1 MKMKCPEC
9 SKAMKRGESRTE
21 RVEYDGEAVMVE
33 GLSGWFCPSCGEAIL
48 DDESARRYGEAGDT
62 LLAHSRERRQA
73 EIRRIRKKLKLTQV
87 EASQLVGIGKI
98 AFSRYERGET
108 QAPAPLVKLLRLVDQ
123 HPELLDEVGAL

>member
-9 SKAMKRGESRTE
+9 SKSMKREESRTE
-21 RVEYDGEAVMVE
+21 RVAHDGESMTVE
-33 GLSGWFCPSCGEAIL
+33 GLAGWFGPACGEAIL
-48 DDESARRYGEAGDT
+48 DDESARRYGEAGDV
-62 LLAHSRERRQA
+62 LLARSRERRQI

-87 EASQLVGIGKI
+87 EASRLVGIGKI

-123 HPELLDEVGAL
+123 HPELMSEVGAL

>member
-9 SKAMKRGESRTE
+9 SKAMKREESRTE
-21 RVEYDGEAVMVE
+21 RVAHEGESMMVE
-33 GLSGWFCPSCGEAIL
+33 GLAGWFCPACGEAIL
-48 DDESARRYGEAGDT
+48 DDESARRYGEAGDV
-62 LLAHSRERRQA
+62 LLARSREQRQI

-87 EASQLVGIGKI
+87 EASRLVGIGKI

-123 HPELLDEVGAL
+123 HPELINEVGAL

>member
-1 MKMKCPEC
+1 M
-9 SKAMKRGESRTE
+9 
-21 RVEYDGEAVMVE
+21 
-33 GLSGWFCPSCGEAIL
+33 
-48 DDESARRYGEAGDT
+48 AGDT

-108 QAPAPLVKLLRLVDQ
+108 QAPAPLVKLLRLMDQ
-123 HPELLDEVGAL
+123 HPELMSEVGAL

>member
-1 MKMKCPEC
+1 MKIKCPEC
-9 SKAMKRGESRTE
+9 SKAMRRDESRTE
-21 RVEYDGEAVMVE
+21 RVEYDGEALMVE
-33 GLSGWFCPSCGEAIL
+33 DLAGWFCPACGETIL
-48 DDESARRYGEAGDT
+48 DDESAHRYGAAGDT
-62 LLAHSRERRQA
+62 LLAHSREWRQI

-108 QAPAPLVKLLRLVDQ
+108 QAPTPLVKLLRLVDH

>member
-9 SKAMKRGESRTE
+9 SKGMKREEARTE
-21 RVEYDGEAVMVE
+21 RVEYDGDGMTVE
-33 GLSGWFCPSCGEAIL
+33 GLAGWFCQACGEAVL
-48 DDESARRYGEAGDT
+48 DEESARRYGEAGDV
-62 LLAHSRERRQA
+62 LLARSRERRQV

-87 EASQLVGIGKI
+87 EASRLVGIGKI

-123 HPELLDEVGAL
+123 HPELISEVGAL

>member
-9 SKAMKRGESRTE
+9 SKAMKREESRTE

-33 GLSGWFCPSCGEAIL
+33 GLSGWFCPACGEAVL

-62 LLAHSRERRQA
+62 LLAHARERRQV
-73 EIRRIRKKLKLTQV
+73 EIRRIRKKLKLTQI
-87 EASQLVGIGKI
+87 EASRLVGIGKI

-123 HPELLDEVGAL
+123 HPELVSEVGAL